1 MDCLVK
7 ISVCNH
13 KTDKKYKNQER
24 PWSYLKERNHNPV
37 RTSETAEEYP
47 KLAKAQRDA
56 AKDHGGFV
64 GGWLKGGIRKN
75 GNVICRTIGVL
86 DADKIPQEVDF
97 SAQVNQALSDID
109 YFIYST
115 HSHTPAAPRYR
126 VAIRFG
132 REVGEDEYPALMRM
146 VAKEIGMDYFDDTT
160 YQANRMMYWSSCP
173 ANGEFIFSEH
183 DGEPLDPDI
192 YLAMYEDWRDVTQ
205 WPISSRESEA
215 QKREVAEQQDPL
227 AKAGVVGAFCRAYSV
242 EDAIAIFLHDIYEP
256 SVLSGRYDY
265 IPADSAAGV
274 VLYEGKWA
282 YSHHATDPASG
293 RLLNAFDLVRLH
305 KFGALDDKA
314 SFRAMS
320 EFAVGDERVNALLLA
335 ERREHAGQDFAAG
348 EDWTKALQ
356 RDKGGLLMNSLHN
369 ITLILEN
376 DHKLEA
382 IVFNQLADGMEIK
395 GEVPWKHP
403 AKFWRDADDAQL
415 ISYIDSYYGTFSA
428 RNYEIAVT
436 KVADDRSY
444 HPIREYLNELPPW
457 DGVPRAETLLFLY
470 LGAEDNRYVR
480 AVIRKTLCAAIAR
493 VLSPGIKFDNIL
505 VLNGPQGAGK
515 STLIA
520 KLGGNWYSDSLAL
533 TDMNDKTAA
542 EKLQGYWLLEI
553 GELAGMKKADID
565 KVKAFISRQDDKYR
579 ASFGRRVTPHP
590 RQCVFFGTTNSE
602 KGYLRDITGNRRFWT
617 VKTPGGGLKRTW
629 QLTDDDVRQ
638 IWAEALV
645 YVRAGEKL
653 YLDADLE
660 MLAKDEQREAMEYD
674 EREGL
679 VREYLDR
686 LLPDNWLSMSVYE
699 RREYIHSSDDPTL
712 PEGKALREKIS
723 NIEIWCEC
731 FGKRQEDLKPAD
743 SYAIAS
749 IMERIEGWE
758 KTGKLVTLP
767 IYGRQ
772 RYYQRQQPA
781 CSV

>member
-13 KTDKKYKNQER
+13 KTDRKYKNQER
-24 PWSYLKERNHNPV
+24 PWSYLKERNRTPV

-47 KLAKAQRDA
+47 KLSKAQRDS

-75 GNVICRTIGVL
+75 GNVLCRTIGML
-86 DADKIPQEVDF
+86 DADKISHDADF
-97 SAQVNQALSDID
+97 PARVNQALPDID

-115 HSHTPAAPRYR
+115 HSYTPEAPRYR
-126 VAIRFG
+126 VAIRLG
-132 REVGEDEYPALMRM
+132 REVNEDEYPALMRM
-146 VAKEIGMDYFDDTT
+146 VAKQIGIDYFDDTT
-160 YQANRMMYWSSCP
+160 YQSNRMMYWSSCP
-173 ANGEFIFSEH
+173 SNGEFIFAEH
-183 DGEPLDPDI
+183 DGESLDPDT
-192 YLAMYEDWRDVTQ
+192 YLAMYADWRDVTQ

-215 QKREVAEQQDPL
+215 HKREVRQQQDPL
-227 AKAGVVGAFCRAYSV
+227 AKDGVVGTFCRAYPI
-242 EDAIAIFLHDIYEP
+242 EDAIAVFLYDIYEP
-256 SVLSGRYDY
+256 SALSGRYDF
-265 IPADSAAGV
+265 IPADSSAGV
-274 VLYEGKWA
+274 VLHDGKWA

-305 KFGALDDKA
+305 KFGDLDEKA

-320 EFAVGDERVNALLLA
+320 EFAVNDDRMNALLLE
-335 ERREHAGQDFAAG
+335 ERRERAGQDFAEG
-348 EDWTKALQ
+348 GDWTKALQ
-356 RDKGGLLMNSLHN
+356 RDKGGLLMNNLHN

-376 DHKLEA
+376 DPKLQGIA
-382 IVFNQLADGMEIK
+382 FNQLADGIEIR

-403 AKFWRDADDAQL
+403 GRFWRDADDAQL
-415 ISYIDSYYGTFSA
+415 ISYIDSHYGTFSA

-457 DGVPRAETLLFLY
+457 DGVLRVETLLSLY
-470 LGAEDNRYVR
+470 LGAEDNRYVH
-480 AVIRKTLCAAIAR
+480 AVIRKTLCAAITR
-493 VLSPGIKFDNIL
+493 VLNPGIKFDNIL

-515 STLIA
+515 STLIG
-520 KLGGNWYSDSLAL
+520 KLGGGWYSDSLSL

-590 RQCVFFGTTNSE
+590 RQCIFFGTTNSE
-602 KGYLRDITGNRRFWT
+602 KGYLRDVTGNRRFWT
-617 VKTPGGGLKRTW
+617 VKTPGGGSKHTW
-629 QLTDDDVRQ
+629 QLSDDDVKQ
-638 IWAEALV
+638 IWAETLV
-645 YVRAGEKL
+645 YVKAGEKL

-660 MLAKDEQREAMEYD
+660 KLAKSEQREAMEQD

-686 LLPDNWLSMSVYE
+686 LLPDNWESMSVYE
-699 RREYIHSSDDPTL
+699 RRDYIHTPDDPTL
-712 PEGKALREKIS
+712 PRGKALRETVS

-731 FGKRQEDLKPAD
+731 FGKRQEDIKPAD
-743 SYAIAS
+743 SYVIAS

-758 KTGKLVTLP
+758 KQDKIKRLKH
-767 IYGRQ
+767 YGRQ
-772 RYYQRQQPA
+772 RYYKRQ
-781 CSV
+781 